1 MEYLLL
7 VLKTEISKPNAA
19 ELNNNIKIG
28 SKCTFFTVLTL
39 VQFDFDHVVS
49 EVEMHPMIRC

>member
-1 MEYLLL
+1 VEYEEYLLL

-28 SKCTFFTVLTL
+28 SKCTFFYSINSGT
-39 VQFDFDHVVS
+39 
-49 EVEMHPMIRC
+49 I